1 MEQNWYEYSITHTQD
16 KRGFVM
22 SNIFD
27 RIKASG
33 RVLKVFRGSHPDRGQ
48 LVDPG
53 EEESMEL
60 ITQKLRDMKKR
71 MLLKHR
77 KNKSAAKKKSV
88 IKKTTAVKKKKAKAK
103 PAPKK
108 VMPQLADGA
117 LPSPTNLFKRTRSF
131 SL

>member
-1 MEQNWYEYSITHTQD
+1 
-16 KRGFVM
+16 M

-27 RIKASG
+27 RIKTSG
-33 RVLKVFRGSHPDRGQ
+33 RVLKVFRGAHPDRGQ

-71 MLLKHR
+71 MLLKRR
-77 KNKSAAKKKSV
+77 KNKPAAIKTSAIKTKS
-88 IKKTTAVKKKKAKAK
+88 AVEKKAKTK
-103 PAPKK
+103 PAPKT

-117 LPSPTNLFKRTRSF
+117 LPSPTNL
-131 SL
+131 